1 MSGKI
6 SGPGYRVSYMLAIYK
21 YDAITLYQGEKLVI
35 ISTICTTSFF
45 GQCALSNPAYTW

>member
-6 SGPGYRVSYMLAIYK
+6 SGPDYRVSYMLAIYK

-35 ISTICTTSFF
+35 CTTSFF